1 MKLFK
6 KYMMLPLVAL
16 FLFVANATA
25 QIEFPEDKVSWKF
38 SLEQEGADAYIVGKI
53 TCVEHWHVYAANLP
67 EGSFLLPTEIEP
79 DKSDNYKVVG
89 KVIEPKPEFIHDEAA
104 DEDIYQH
111 SNTFIMKRKIKVLS
125 TKDFTLK
132 GRFSFQTCDETHCL
146 PPFDTN
152 FELKVKGVSS
162 AEPANVAIGNVAI
175 GNVDLGDDKT
185 SENKALDFP
194 EDKVKWKFSLEQEG
208 CNATLVAEITCDEHW
223 HVSAVKLPEGSLQ
236 GETWMEPTASSNFK
250 LIGEIEEP
258 KPEFIHD
265 EAADEDIYQHSNT
278 FILRQKIEITSK
290 EDFVL
295 EGKYGFTTCNEEGF
309 CLPPYQ
315 TDFKIE
321 IKGCADAAEG
331 TAVVERSDK
340 KESNKIS
347 DMSIWAIFF
356 ISFGAGFAALLTPCV
371 FPMIPMTVSFFTKQ
385 SKTKAQGIRNATFYG
400 ACIVIIYVLLGSVIT
415 AIFGAEILNWLST
428 QWWFNMGFFILL
440 VIFAVSFMGAFEIT
454 LPSSWVNSADKASD
468 RGGMVGIF
476 FMALVLALVS
486 FSCTGPIVGTLLV
499 QAADIGGIAP
509 VMGMLGFSLALAL
522 PFALFAAFPGWLN
535 SMPKSGGWLTTV
547 KVFLGFLELALAF
560 KFLSNADLA
569 VQAHLLERELFLA
582 IWIAVFGVLAMYL
595 FGFIQLPHDGPVGNL
610 SVGRALL
617 GVTTVVFVV
626 YMIPGLW
633 GAPLKLISAFPP
645 PMHYSESPLGV
656 GKSGGGGAGVAE
668 HGPEGTHLGA
678 QNLYLFHD
686 LDEAQAYAKKVDKPL
701 FIDFT
706 GHNCVNCRKMEQSVW
721 GENGV
726 IEKLRNDVVIVSL
739 YVDEDIDLPIEEQI
753 EVELAPG
760 KMKKL
765 KTVGDK
771 WMFTQ
776 IKRYQVTAQPYYRM
790 LGPNGEDLDNGSAD
804 YMNHSDPKDFEAWIS
819 EGLKLYKEAK

>member
-1 MKLFK
+1 MRLMK
-6 KYMMLPLVAL
+6 KYILLPLVAL
-16 FLFVANATA
+16 FFFVANTNA
-25 QIEFPEDKVSWKF
+25 QIELPEDMVSWKF
-38 SLEQEGADAYIVGKI
+38 SIEQDGCDAIIVAKI
-53 TCVEHWHVYAANLP
+53 TCVEHWHIYAANLP
-67 EGSFLLPTEIEP
+67 PEAFSLPTEIEP
-79 DKSDNYKVVG
+79 DQSSNYTVEG
-89 KVIEPKPEFIHDEAA
+89 KVIEPKPDFYHDEAA

-111 SNTFIMKRKIKVLS
+111 SKSFTLKRKIKIS
-125 TKDFTLK
+125 SAKDFTLK
-132 GRFSFQTCDETHCL
+132 GRFSFQTCDESHCL

-152 FELKVKGVSS
+152 FELKVKGC
-162 AEPANVAIGNVAI
+162 
-175 GNVDLGDDKT
+175 GDDNAIKVSVIEGA
-185 SENKALDFP
+185 SE
-194 EDKVKWKFSLEQEG
+194 E
-208 CNATLVAEITCDEHW
+208 EITNE
-223 HVSAVKLPEGSLQ
+223 VLVEKVGNFTEST
-236 GETWMEPTASSNFK
+236 ETLE
-250 LIGEIEEP
+250 
-258 KPEFIHD
+258 
-265 EAADEDIYQHSNT
+265 
-278 FILRQKIEITSK
+278 TS
-290 EDFVL
+290 
-295 EGKYGFTTCNEEGF
+295 
-309 CLPPYQ
+309 
-315 TDFKIE
+315 
-321 IKGCADAAEG
+321 
-331 TAVVERSDK
+331 VVAK
-340 KESNKIS
+340 KKNKDIS

-400 ACIVIIYVLLGSVIT
+400 ACIIIIYVLLGSVIT

-428 QWWFNMGFFILL
+428 QWWFNLGFFILL

-468 RGGMVGIF
+468 KGGIIGIF

-595 FGFIQLPHDGPVGNL
+595 FGFIQLPHDGPITNL

-617 GVTTVVFVV
+617 GITTVVFVV

-656 GKSGGGGAGVAE
+656 GKSGVGSGVAD

-686 LDEAQAYAKKVDKPL
+686 LDKAQAYSKKVGKPL

-721 GENGV
+721 GEEG
-726 IEKLRNDVVIVSL
+726 IIDKLRDDVVIVSL

-753 EVELAPG
+753 EVELRPG

-804 YMNHSDPKDFEAWIS
+804 YMNHKDPKDFEDWID
-819 EGLKLYKEAK
+819 EGLKLYKAAN